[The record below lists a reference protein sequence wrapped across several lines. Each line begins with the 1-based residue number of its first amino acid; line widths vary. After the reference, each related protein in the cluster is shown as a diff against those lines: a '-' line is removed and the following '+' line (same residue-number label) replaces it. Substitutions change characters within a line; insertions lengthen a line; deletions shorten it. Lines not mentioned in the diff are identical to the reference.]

1 MGPEVL
7 KSKLKQNR
15 QSVSAEAFGLYNK
28 KGDFKPPFYEKSD
41 EIKDQ
46 LKKRLE
52 SAFMFSALNPEELN
66 IVIDAMNQVSK
77 K

>member
-1 MGPEVL
+1 ML